1 MIEERGLTVVP
12 GFIDTHSHLI
22 FARYSAYD
30 VPVDG
35 ARSIAQLVALLR
47 ARGRDAAGE
56 WIGTSAASQQSALVE
71 RRMPTA
77 AELDQ
82 AATTRPI
89 VVKRGG
95 HNDVVNSA
103 CLTMARITRD
113 TPDPALG
120 VRLRAVVPLGD
131 VHHAAGLGSSEIG
144 VA

>member
-1 MIEERGLTVVP
+1 MR
-12 GFIDTHSHLI
+12 
-22 FARYSAYD
+22 AD
-30 VPVDG
+30 VTPP
-35 ARSIAQLVALLR
+35 
-47 ARGRDAAGE
+47 GE
-56 WIGTSAASQQSALVE
+56 WIRTSAASHQSALVE

-113 TPDPALG
+113 TPDPALAFAG
-120 VRLRAVVPLGD
+120 GSRAPASHAD
-131 VHHAAGLGSSEIG
+131 VCTHR
-144 VA
+144 

>member
-22 FARYSAYD
+22 FAGYSAYD
-30 VPVDG
+30 VPVDA
-35 ARSIAQLVALLR
+35 ARSIAQQVALLR
-47 ARGRDAAGE
+47 ARGRDAARRMDPH
-56 WIGTSAASQQSALVE
+56 QRRLHQSALVE

-113 TPDPALG
+113 TPDPAL
-120 VRLRAVVPLGD
+120 AF
-131 VHHAAGLGSSEIG
+131 AGGSPG
-144 VA
+144 PGKPR